1 MTIDTST
8 IVKGIIAGFAATV
21 VLTLLM
27 MLKKMMGV
35 MPELDPVRMLA
46 EMAAQ
51 RTGMELNLMVGWVMH
66 FVIGSIAWGSALVLL
81 NDILPGNTQVMKG
94 IGVGIAA
101 WLLMMVGPLPMSG
114 SGLFGLN
121 IGIMVP
127 VMTLVFHLV
136 FGVVLGLV
144 FKALG
149 GTETTT

>member
-1 MTIDTST
+1 MAIDAST

-27 MLKKMMGV
+27 MLKKMVGV

-81 NDILPGNTQVMKG
+81 NDILPGNTQVKKG
-94 IGVGIAA
+94 ITVGIAA
-101 WLLMMVGPLPMSG
+101 WLLMMIGPMPMSG

-136 FGVVLGLV
+136 FGVALGLV

-149 GTETTT
+149 AETTT

>member
-46 EMAAQ
+46 EMASQ
-51 RTGMELNLMVGWVMH
+51 KTGMELNLMVGWLMH

-94 IGVGIAA
+94 IAVGIAA
-101 WLLMMVGPLPMSG
+101 WLLMMIGPLPMSG
-114 SGLFGLN
+114 SGLFGLK

-127 VMTLVFHLV
+127 VMTLVFHII
-136 FGVVLGLV
+136 FGAVLGVTYNKLV
-144 FKALG
+144 A
-149 GTETTT
+149 TESA